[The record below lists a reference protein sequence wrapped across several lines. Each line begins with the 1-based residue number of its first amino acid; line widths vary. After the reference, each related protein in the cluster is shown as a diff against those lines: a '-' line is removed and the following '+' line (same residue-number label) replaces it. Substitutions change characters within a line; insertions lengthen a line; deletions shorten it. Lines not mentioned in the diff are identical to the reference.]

1 MAHYVTR
8 VRTPKSPED
17 AFDFMADLRNFE
29 KWDPGVS
36 SSEQVDGDGVGQGA
50 KFDVTANAT
59 DLTYVLVEYDRP
71 SRVVAEANTPRLRSY
86 DIIEV
91 EPDGEG
97 AIVTYDAT
105 LELKGVFGLA
115 EPLMKLLFR
124 RIGRQA
130 DNGLQKAL
138 DGEKVG

>member
-1 MAHYVTR
+1 MAQYVTR
-8 VRTPKSPED
+8 VKTPLSPED

-29 KWDPGVS
+29 TWDPGVS
-36 SSEQVDGDGVGQGA
+36 SSEQVDGDAVGQGA
-50 KFDVTANAT
+50 KFEVTANAT

-91 EPDGEG
+91 EPDGDG

-105 LELKGVFGLA
+105 LELKGVYGLA

-124 RIGRQA
+124 RIGRKA
-130 DNGLQKAL
+130 DRGLQQAL